1 MVWLTKRFDCEAADW
16 RCNDFQWS
24 WREPVVWTWRQHKQK
39 KTDRFPS
46 TPVPIG
52 IFSYVCGRVICE
64 PNGSGMTTGQRMI
77 EEKYVVSFF
86 MRGGEW
92 RIANNSGNQRWRG
105 LDHRC
110 AHRWSMEKSC
120 YISWNDGFT
129 VDSLAMTNGIIAVCR
144 VKYFNTYD
152 VLINSLYMTFILAVD
167 NVFSKCKRFFG
178 VSVLFVC
185 TVRHKRIKR
194 FVFIY
199 NLYTS
204 KL

>member
-1 MVWLTKRFDCEAADW
+1 MKPRTGGVT
-16 RCNDFQWS
+16 
-24 WREPVVWTWRQHKQK
+24 
-39 KTDRFPS
+39 
-46 TPVPIG
+46 
-52 IFSYVCGRVICE
+52 IFSGLDARLWFEHDGSTSKQNGSFSFDARSGRYLWVRLWSCNMRA
-64 PNGSGMTTGQRMI
+64 NGSGMTTDQRMI
-77 EEKYVVSFF
+77 EEKYVVSFL

-105 LDHRC
+105 HDHRC

-144 VKYFNTYD
+144 VKYFNIYD
-152 VLINSLYMTFILAVD
+152 VLMNSLYMTFILAVD

-178 VSVLFVC
+178 ASVLFVC